1 MPTKPL
7 PDQGAISPNPLAASA
22 NRCFVC
28 GPGNS
33 AGLRVRFQLD
43 GAVCRAEF
51 TPQDIHVGYDG
62 VTHGGILFSLLD
74 DVMANT
80 IFLGGER
87 CFTARAEVRYRE
99 PLPAGTPVRLEGRL
113 RHRKGRLAVCEG
125 RVLRQADGRLVAEAT
140 GSFLVEKQTDRR
152 ADDE

>member
-7 PDQGAISPNPLAASA
+7 LDQGAISPNPLAASA

-33 AGLRVRFQLD
+33 SGLRVRFQLD

-80 IFLGGER
+80 IFLSGER
-87 CFTARAEVRYRE
+87 CFTAQAEVRYRE

-113 RHRKGRLAVCEG
+113 RRRKGRLAVCEG

-140 GSFLVEKQTDRR
+140 GSFLVEKQTDRC